1 MTNKVTELYESKTE
15 KDIFQSFGYTKVI
28 SDFDKMYALSR
39 VYENNGFFGDK
50 LKKWDFESFVIDYF
64 EKNNLNLQNIEA
76 TNFYEDSFYIHLDNG
91 TIIDFTIDNIKKYL
105 LNINLKGDKLKDLEK
120 RSNNIQD
127 AIESIYIDNN
137 GIFFNGEIDDDD
149 FVKTNKY
156 GEDLKGKTLKQ
167 LKELLELE
175 NEKLFGA
182 YDIIG
187 ESSKKNRIL
196 KNELK
201 FYTGLGDKYE
211 GGARYFSMSEKD
223 INEKVSRLVNGMDF
237 NDLVS
242 YIIDTNRVL
251 SENYKTSK
259 MVEQVNSKFLRL
271 LYLHTIEKF
280 KKQNAS
286 NKDFINLIK
295 ALTGRGALKI
305 NGDVEY
311 HNQTNFEYSS
321 LEINDGNKD
330 NKLVNELLIYL
341 MYKKGGVLE
350 ELANKKM
357 MKVKVEDKE
366 IKGRSS
372 KIIVDEVVGKL
383 NGIYKQNVGEE
394 LLKKAGFNSLLNI
407 DKHYNELSYE
417 EKISLGAL
425 ARILNVFNES
435 SDEDLLNPN
444 FIKNKSLESV
454 QDSLDELNENLSSN
468 FDESLLDWNGIN
480 SKDLNLTGELAEI
493 YELYQDINGNKGIF
507 DWKDKNTFT
516 PGAGTVVMGIGL
528 IAGVYFMGPLL
539 VGQGA
544 LLTGMALFK
553 AGALAGAKLGFVT
566 GVASNSFSHQGY
578 DSYDEAIVDV
588 SSQILVDTVASAGF
602 SALGL
607 PIIKRFGNINPDLLF
622 SKQAWTSASG
632 IADKGFI
639 AGEVGLTGMVL
650 SPAVGTY
657 VEGEFSK
664 NHKDTD
670 NILDK

>member
-15 KDIFQSFGYTKVI
+15 KDIFQSFWYTKVI

-39 VYENNGFFGDK
+39 VYENNGFFWDK

-76 TNFYEDSFYIHLDNG
+76 TNFYEDSFYIHLDNW

-105 LNINLKGDKLKDLEK
+105 LNINLKWDKLKDLEK

-137 GIFFNGEIDDDD
+137 WIFFNWEIDDDD

-156 GEDLKGKTLKQ
+156 WEDLKWKTLKQ

-182 YDIIG
+182 YDIIW

-201 FYTGLGDKYE
+201 FYTWLWDKYE
-211 GGARYFSMSEKD
+211 WWARYFSMSEKD

-295 ALTGRGALKI
+295 ALTGRWALKI
-305 NGDVEY
+305 NWDVEY

-321 LEINDGNKD
+321 LEINDWNKD

-341 MYKKGGVLE
+341 MYKKWWVLE

-366 IKGRSS
+366 IKWRSS

-383 NGIYKQNVGEE
+383 NGIYKQNVWEE

-417 EKISLGAL
+417 EKISLWAL

-468 FDESLLDWNGIN
+468 FDESLLDWNWIN
-480 SKDLNLTGELAEI
+480 SKDLNLTWELAEI
-493 YELYQDINGNKGIF
+493 YELYQDINWNKWIF

-516 PGAGTVVMGIGL
+516 PWAGTVVMWIWL
-528 IAGVYFMGPLL
+528 IAWVYFMWPLL
-539 VGQGA
+539 VWQWA
-544 LLTGMALFK
+544 LLTWMALFK
-553 AGALAGAKLGFVT
+553 AWALAWAKLWFVT
-566 GVASNSFSHQGY
+566 WVASNSFSHQWY

-588 SSQILVDTVASAGF
+588 SSQILVDTVASAWF
-602 SALGL
+602 SALWL
-607 PIIKRFGNINPDLLF
+607 PIIKRFWNINPDLLF
-622 SKQAWTSASG
+622 SKQAWTSASW
-632 IADKGFI
+632 IADKWFI
-639 AGEVGLTGMVL
+639 AWEVWLTWMVL
-650 SPAVGTY
+650 SPAVWTY
-657 VEGEFSK
+657 VEWEFSK